1 MQGDGYRSD
10 LARELAAD
18 AIERFLRYVVVDTQ
32 SDPRSETQPSTA
44 KQLDLSRML
53 VDELREIGLDD
64 ARLDEHGYVI
74 ATLPATAARDLP
86 TIGLI
91 AHVDTVPGVPSAG
104 VEPQVIRYEGG
115 DHPLPGDPGQV
126 LRPEDMPELDDHVG
140 HELVTSDGTTLLGA
154 DDKGG
159 VAEIM
164 AAVAYLAAHPE
175 LEHGPVRIAFTP
187 DEEIGTG
194 THRFDIEAF
203 GADVAYTLDG
213 STAGEIQDE
222 TFSALAATV
231 TFVGRAVHPGS
242 AKGVL
247 VNALKLAADF
257 VGRLPREGLS
267 PETTEEREGFIHPGG
282 IEGNDG
288 RCSVELILRAFD
300 ESELAEHERLVRRL
314 AQETVGSEPRASV
327 QVDVKRQYRNMK
339 QYLRDHPRAVEAARE
354 AVHRAGLEP
363 QSTLIRGGTDGS
375 QLSERGL
382 PTPNLFT
389 GGQEYHSLR
398 EWICVPD
405 MGSAAETVVHLVQVW
420 AEDGEGAP
428 GAPSRESVRTSG

>member
-1 MQGDGYRSD
+1 VPGDGFRSD

-18 AIERFLRYVVVDTQ
+18 ALERFLRYVVVDTQ
-32 SDPRSETQPSTA
+32 SDPRSDTQPSTA

-53 VDELREIGLDD
+53 VDELREIGLED

-74 ATLPATAARDLP
+74 ATLPATVERDLP

-104 VEPQVIRYEGG
+104 VKPQVIRYEGG
-115 DHPLPGDPGQV
+115 EHTLPGDPGQA
-126 LRPEDMPELDDHVG
+126 LRPDEMPELADHIG
-140 HELVTSDGTTLLGA
+140 HELVTTDGTTLLGA

-175 LEHGPVRIAFTP
+175 IEHGRARIAFTP

-222 TFSALAATV
+222 TFSALATTV

-247 VNALKLAADF
+247 VNAVKLAADF
-257 VGRLPREGLS
+257 VGRLPRERLS
-267 PETTEEREGFIHPGG
+267 PETTEEREGFVHPGG

-300 ESELAEHERLVRRL
+300 DDELAEHERLVRLL
-314 AQETVGSEPRASV
+314 AEETVADEPRASV
-327 QVDVKRQYRNMK
+327 QIGVKRQYRNMK
-339 QYLRDHPRAVEAARE
+339 QYLREHPRAVEAARE
-354 AVHRAGLEP
+354 AVRRAGLEP

-405 MGSAAETVVHLVQVW
+405 MGAAAETVVHLVQVW
-420 AEDGEGAP
+420 AQDGEGA
-428 GAPSRESVRTSG
+428 GAAPSHESVQTT

>member
-1 MQGDGYRSD
+1 
-10 LARELAAD
+10 
-18 AIERFLRYVVVDTQ
+18 
-32 SDPRSETQPSTA
+32 
-44 KQLDLSRML
+44 ML
-53 VDELREIGLDD
+53 VDELREIGLED
-64 ARLDEHGYVI
+64 AGLDEHGYVI
-74 ATLPATAARDLP
+74 ATLPATSGRDLP

-104 VEPQVIRYEGG
+104 VKPQVIRYEGG
-115 DHPLPGDPGQV
+115 EHALPGDPDQV
-126 LRPEDMPELDDHVG
+126 LRPEDMPELADHVG

-175 LEHGPVRIAFTP
+175 IEHGRVRIAFTP

-213 STAGEIQDE
+213 STAGELQDE
-222 TFSALAATV
+222 TFSAVAATV

-257 VGRLPREGLS
+257 VGRLPRDGLS
-267 PETTEEREGFIHPGG
+267 PETTEEREGFVHPGR

-288 RCSVELILRAFD
+288 RCTVELILRAFEED
-300 ESELAEHERLVRRL
+300 ELAEHERLVRRL
-314 AQETVGSEPRASV
+314 AEETVADEPRASV
-327 QVDVKRQYRNMK
+327 RIDVKRQYRNMK
-339 QYLRDHPRAVEAARE
+339 QYLRDHPRAVEAAHE
-354 AVHRAGLEP
+354 AVRRAGLEP
-363 QSTLIRGGTDGS
+363 QSTPIRGGTDGS

-405 MGSAAETVVHLVQVW
+405 MGAAAETVVHLARVW
-420 AEDGEGAP
+420 AEDGEGA
-428 GAPSRESVRTSG
+428 GAAPSRAYGRAGG